1 MWYIK
6 SGVNTGWYLK
16 ELELLQANM
25 TVQWLK
31 QKLKVFAT
39 TAKYGMIELQ
49 SGNKQELQKI
59 DLLINVFVQYWK
71 NSWTTCLDH
80 SLLFIVFLLVW
91 NVLLCNFSVHLQGV
105 PLCPVSRC
113 LYQWQTLQRNRRKNQ
128 KNPRHQKEKEEWN
141 CAGKAVRKEGK
152 GQGHGVGVPVNSVT
166 IRLIPLGQRCPRCR
180 SICLPQILMNQN
192 KVKTKKDSPFL

>member
-25 TVQWLK
+25 TVQCLK

-39 TAKYGMIELQ
+39 TAKYGMIELK

-71 NSWTTCLDH
+71 KSWTTCLDH
-80 SLLFIVFLLVW
+80 SLLFIVFYWCEMSYCVILASTFKAF
-91 NVLLCNFSVHLQGV
+91 LCVQYHVAFTND
-105 PLCPVSRC
+105 
-113 LYQWQTLQRNRRKNQ
+113 RNSGETE
-128 KNPRHQKEKEEWN
+128 EKI
-141 CAGKAVRKEGK
+141 GKT
-152 GQGHGVGVPVNSVT
+152 QD
-166 IRLIPLGQRCPRCR
+166 
-180 SICLPQILMNQN
+180 
-192 KVKTKKDSPFL
+192 TKKKRKSETPPERQ